1 MSGTVLL
8 TIMTI
13 HLFQF
18 RFGWTDG
25 FAVGPT
31 KFFINVAGNSCPHLF
46 RPGQE
51 CGQFSVYWCSG
62 YRIVL
67 LTFVTIYLFQF
78 RFGSPLLGTGHCMR
92 GNSLFIGVRVIALCF
107 SLS

>member
-8 TIMTI
+8 TFMTI
-13 HLFQF
+13 HLFHF

-31 KFFINVAGNSCPHLF
+31 NYFINVAGNSCPHMF
-46 RPGQE
+46 YAQAKNAD
-51 CGQFSVYWCSG
+51 
-62 YRIVL
+62 
-67 LTFVTIYLFQF
+67 
-78 RFGSPLLGTGHCMR
+78 
-92 GNSLFIGVRVIALCF
+92 NSLFIGVRVIALCY